1 MLNRKAII
9 DRDPIMTKSSSI
21 STASNVRDP
30 ADLQGDGAARER
42 TNAQRATAIIVEK
55 RPLIRD
61 LLLRSLERS
70 SGFDV
75 VAVATVDECLQIAGV
90 RQAKVVLLS
99 VVGSPESEENQL
111 TLQRAAQGLSGTPV
125 AVLSDC
131 DDLHQVMSVMQAG
144 TRGYISTGMS
154 LDVAIEA
161 LWLVRAGG
169 QFLPASCVVGMDRVN
184 GLQPAKP
191 IQSRLEG
198 MFTPRQAAVI
208 EALCQGK
215 ANKIIAYELKMR
227 ESTVKVHVRN
237 IMKKLKAKNRTEV
250 AYITNQLVI
259 GNAH

>member
-1 MLNRKAII
+1 MSKSFALNVAPGACSAAEPRVARVDSMLR
-9 DRDPIMTKSSSI
+9 DRS
-21 STASNVRDP
+21 RDS
-30 ADLQGDGAARER
+30 
-42 TNAQRATAIIVEK
+42 AQPATAIVVEK

-61 LLLRSLERS
+61 LLLRSLERT

-75 VAVATVDECLQIAGV
+75 IAVATVDECVEIAAT
-90 RQAKVVLLS
+90 RDAKVVLLS
-99 VVGSPESEENQL
+99 VIGTPESEENQQ
-111 TLQRAAQGLSGTPV
+111 TLQRAAHGLKGTPI
-125 AVLSDC
+125 AVLSDS
-131 DDLHQVMSVMQAG
+131 DDLNQVMSVMQTG
-144 TRGYISTGMS
+144 TRGYISTDMS

-169 QFLPASCVVGMDRVN
+169 QFLPASCVFGMNRGN
-184 GLQPAKP
+184 GVQPAKP

-250 AYITNQLVI
+250 AYITNQLVV
-259 GNAH
+259 GNSH

>member
-1 MLNRKAII
+1 MVKSIPI
-9 DRDPIMTKSSSI
+9 DSLHDECNAAKGQPHS
-21 STASNVRDP
+21 
-30 ADLQGDGAARER
+30 AARLRSRDGEE
-42 TNAQRATAIIVEK
+42 RATVIVVEK

-61 LLLRSLERS
+61 LLLRSLERT
-70 SGFDV
+70 SGFQV
-75 VAVATVDECLQIAGV
+75 LAVATVEECLELAAT
-90 RQAKVVLLS
+90 RDARVVLIS
-99 VVGSPESEENQL
+99 VVGNPESEDNQRVL
-111 TLQRAAQGLSGTPV
+111 ERAAQGLSGTPI

-131 DDLHQVMSVMQAG
+131 DELHQVMSVMQAG

-169 QFLPASCVVGMDRVN
+169 QFLPASCIFGMEPTN
-184 GLQPAKP
+184 SLQPAKP
-191 IQSRLEG
+191 IQSRLAG

-250 AYITNQLVI
+250 AYITNQLVV
-259 GNAH
+259 GNPR